1 MSPSTLPLCYIDQT
15 AAPSPAAAAHPS
27 TGSTHRTVGHK
38 NQLVTLLNSYFLI
51 NLNVTRHYL
60 SVTLMILDPICS
72 WHRGMRLATKEHR
85 VSQGGGLRA
94 TYLRFQ
100 LDPEAEDTDDGGS
113 DLEDGEGAER
123 DR

>member
-1 MSPSTLPLCYIDQT
+1 
-15 AAPSPAAAAHPS
+15 
-27 TGSTHRTVGHK
+27 
-38 NQLVTLLNSYFLI
+38 
-51 NLNVTRHYL
+51 
-60 SVTLMILDPICS
+60 
-72 WHRGMRLATKEHR
+72 MRLATKEHR

-113 DLEDGEGAER
+113 DLEDEEGAER